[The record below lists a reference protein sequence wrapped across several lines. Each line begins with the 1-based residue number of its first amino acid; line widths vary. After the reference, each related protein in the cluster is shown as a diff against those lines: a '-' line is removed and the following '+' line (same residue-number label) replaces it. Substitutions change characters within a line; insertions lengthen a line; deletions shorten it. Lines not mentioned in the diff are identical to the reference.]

1 MKHFQ
6 YIFLAIVLFLLTSC
20 FGIRADIVLNQ
31 NGSGTISLEYRI
43 SKALDSLGRLDG
55 NERWNT
61 IPVGRADFERTI
73 SRLPDMRL
81 LSFSSSEDPTD
92 LIISLRMEFG
102 SMEGLLAFLDA
113 TGQSSSFRGNSVQG
127 TLNLTLSEGREGS
140 NPDLDSLFAQIT
152 QGYSVSF
159 GLTVPGNANLSI
171 LNRSGGTLPA
181 NTYGINEYINQGRR
195 VYASFTLYDIITSTN
210 GIVLNF
216 NWN

>member
-1 MKHFQ
+1 MKQ
-6 YIFLAIVLFLLTSC
+6 YRLIIIIAILLLLTSC

-81 LSFSSSEDPTD
+81 LSFSSREDNSD
-92 LIISLRMEFG
+92 IIISVRMEFG

-113 TGQSSSFRGNSVQG
+113 TGQNSSFRGNAIQG
-127 TLNLTLSEGREGS
+127 SLNLTLSEGRE
-140 NPDLDSLFAQIT
+140 NNNLDLDRLFAEIT
-152 QGYSVSF
+152 QGYSVAF

-171 LNRSGGTLPA
+171 QGNS
-181 NTYGINEYINQGRR
+181 NVNEFINQGRR
-195 VYASFTLYDIITSTN
+195 VYASFSLYDIITSSN
-210 GIVLNF
+210 AIILNF
-216 NWN
+216 SWN